1 MNLYL
6 QLEFFENTT
15 AGSSVIQLQCTDQD
29 LGTNSALVYSIT
41 DGDTDS
47 YFSISSST
55 GQITTARQLDFE
67 DAQSYSLTVEARDSS
82 SPFSSQH
89 ASLSHVDV
97 IVAPLNEH
105 APDFSQSSYNVT
117 ISENTTV
124 GTTVLSII
132 ATDRDSGS
140 QGELTFSLSSGSP
153 FYIDVASGS
162 ITLKQAL
169 DYEAMTSY
177 LLTVTATDGDLVSP
191 KSTSVNVTV
200 MLRDEND
207 NTPTFTPTV
216 YCVTIAEDTAV
227 FTNILN
233 LTCADTDSGTNG
245 QFLMTI
251 TSGKYRK
258 SSLKSSIKSPR
269 GTGAYLINERG
280 A

>member
-1 MNLYL
+1 M
-6 QLEFFENTT
+6 EFFENTT
-15 AGSSVIQLQCTDQD
+15 AGSSISQLQCTDQD
-29 LGTNSALVYSIT
+29 LGTNSALIYSIT
-41 DGDTDS
+41 DGDPDS

-55 GQITTARQLDFE
+55 GQITTAKQLDFE

-82 SPFSSQH
+82 SPISSRH
-89 ASLSHVDV
+89 SALSHVDV

-105 APDFSQSSYNVT
+105 APVFSQASYNVT
-117 ISENTTV
+117 ISENSGV
-124 GTTVLSII
+124 GTAVLTVI

-162 ITLKQAL
+162 ITVKQAL
-169 DYEAMTSY
+169 NYETVTSY

-200 MLRDEND
+200 LLRDEND

-227 FTNILN
+227 FTKILN
-233 LTCADTDSGTNG
+233 LTCADADSGTNG
-245 QFLMTI
+245 QFLMSI
-251 TSGKYRK
+251 TSGK
-258 SSLKSSIKSPR
+258 
-269 GTGAYLINERG
+269 
-280 A
+280 